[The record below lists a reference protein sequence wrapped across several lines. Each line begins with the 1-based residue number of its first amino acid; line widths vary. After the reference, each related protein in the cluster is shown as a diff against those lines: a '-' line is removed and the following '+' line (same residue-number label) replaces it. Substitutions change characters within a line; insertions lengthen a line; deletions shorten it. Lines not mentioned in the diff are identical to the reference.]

1 MTGTGAHS
9 FTERLIGAARLDVD
23 IYEEVEA
30 DSTATS
36 QAAGVVALVAVA
48 SAIGGVGH
56 GVSGVAA
63 GLVGALLGWL
73 IWALITYLVGD
84 KLLGGTA
91 TWGELARTLG
101 FAQAPGLLFMLAA
114 APVLAWIVPAVVGI
128 WLLFT
133 GIVAI
138 RQACDFGTGRAI
150 ATAVIA
156 LIPYALLR
164 VFIA

>member
-1 MTGTGAHS
+1 MAGTGAHS